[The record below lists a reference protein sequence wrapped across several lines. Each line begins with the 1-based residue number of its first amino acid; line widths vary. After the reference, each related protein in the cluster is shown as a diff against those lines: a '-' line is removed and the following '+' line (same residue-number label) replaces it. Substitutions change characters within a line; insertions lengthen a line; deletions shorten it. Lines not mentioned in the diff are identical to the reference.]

1 MLIGHRGGWNGSAWA
16 GVGLSAQGAQ
26 QSMAMGEA
34 MMQLQNKKMLDSMR
48 QQLDMAVM
56 TLIRSLCEAMS
67 KVVKSAGEGVKN
79 LA

>member
-1 MLIGHRGGWNGSAWA
+1 MLIGHAGGWSGSAWA

-34 MMQLQNKKMLDSMR
+34 MMQLQNKKQLDSIK
-48 QQLDMAVM
+48 QQLDLAVM
-56 TLIRSLCEAMS
+56 TLIRSLCEALS

>member
-1 MLIGHRGGWNGSAWA
+1 MLMGPAGGSNGSAWA
-16 GVGLSAQGAQ
+16 GVGLSAQGAL

-34 MMQLQNKKMLDSMR
+34 MMKLQNKKQLDSIK

-56 TLIRSLCEAMS
+56 TLIRSLCEALA